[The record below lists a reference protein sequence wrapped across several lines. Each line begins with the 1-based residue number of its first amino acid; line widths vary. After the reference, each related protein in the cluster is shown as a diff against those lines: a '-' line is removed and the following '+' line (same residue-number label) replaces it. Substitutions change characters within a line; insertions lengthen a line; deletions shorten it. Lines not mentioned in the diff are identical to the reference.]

1 MIGLES
7 IKDMHMIHCVC
18 PNRTQQWLTA
28 MCLPFSASS
37 EGRIRN
43 LGLGSKIGTFLGPF
57 WDFGSILDQVL
68 NLGPCWSPWFWR
80 LESTYIPVPSCICGF
95 LFSGVATSR
104 LNFRG
109 GFLSVGGIPIL
120 CELSLQTLLI
130 DVASLRLKLNSCCF
144 RFYSQRLFVPHG
156 CNNVRTNR
164 GHTFGHFIQ

>member
-1 MIGLES
+1 
-7 IKDMHMIHCVC
+7 MIHWVC
-18 PNRTQQWLTA
+18 LYRGQQWLNP
-28 MCLPFSASS
+28 MCPLFLAAS
-37 EGRIRN
+37 EGN
-43 LGLGSKIGTFLGPF
+43 KKFGTWRQNRDFWGPF
-57 WDFGSILDQVL
+57 WHFGSILDQVL

-95 LFSGVATSR
+95 LFSGVTTSR

>member
-1 MIGLES
+1 MRGPDS
-7 IKDMHMIHCVC
+7 MKKMHMIHWVC
-18 PNRTQQWLTA
+18 LYRGQQWLNP
-28 MCLPFSASS
+28 MCPLFLAAS
-37 EGRIRN
+37 IKN
-43 LGLGSKIGTFLGPF
+43 LGPRGKIQTFLGPF
-57 WDFGSILDQVL
+57 WHFGFH
-68 NLGPCWSPWFWR
+68 LGPNPEFGTLLVPLIWR
-80 LESTYIPVPSCICGF
+80 LESTDIPVPSCICGF